1 MRIAVDV
8 MGSDYGPTEVIAGA
22 LKWAQET
29 KESVSLV
36 GPLSIIEKELQAY
49 DYDTSLV
56 NIVEADQVI
65 EANESPAL
73 ALRRKKGA
81 SIIVATKLVKEG
93 KADAVISCG
102 STGGQMA
109 AAIFILGR
117 LEGIERPPIV
127 ANLPALNDQYSL
139 LMDVGANVDC
149 KPKQLLQFALL
160 GKVYSESIMG
170 INNPRVALLNNG
182 QEEGK
187 GNNLSI
193 ETYKLL
199 QEQADLNFIGNIE
212 GRHIFNYKSDV
223 IVCDGFVGNI
233 TLKTI
238 EGMAGFIAG
247 NIMQETGDLP
257 KFFKK
262 LDYTQVG
269 GAPLLGINGISIVC
283 HGSSK
288 REAVYNGLKVAKQCY
303 TNRIVASQEKELAK
317 LV

>member
-22 LKWAQET
+22 LKWAQGKLGHT
-29 KESVSLV
+29 ILV
-36 GPLSIIEKELQAY
+36 GPSSIIEKELQQY

-56 NIVEADQVI
+56 SIIDASQVI

-73 ALRRKKGA
+73 ALRRKKDA

-160 GKVYSESIMG
+160 GKVYSQNIMG
-170 INNPRVALLNNG
+170 IINPRIALLNNG

-187 GNNLSI
+187 GNNLSV

-199 QEQADLNFIGNIE
+199 QEQPDLNFIGNIE
-212 GRHIFNYKSDV
+212 GRDIFNYKSDV
-223 IVCDGFVGNI
+223 TVCDGFVGNI

-238 EGMAGFIAG
+238 EGLAGFIAG
-247 NIMQETGDLP
+247 NIMQETGTLP
-257 KFFKK
+257 NFFKK

-269 GAPLLGINGISIVC
+269 GAPLLGINGISVVC

-288 REAVYNGLKVAKQCY
+288 REAVYNGLNVAKQCY
-303 TNRIVASQEKELAK
+303 ANRLVDLQQEELAK
-317 LV
+317 VI